1 MLDINVLIKN
11 KLKETKD
18 NLIAKAKEDAIKNT
32 IEAIKTRVKETLENE
47 RSKKYLAYFL
57 FKVKLLQWLFPWP
70 QKSSET

>member
-1 MLDINVLIKN
+1 VLDINVLIKN

-57 FKVKLLQWLFPWP
+57 F
-70 QKSSET
+70 

>member
-1 MLDINVLIKN
+1 MLDVNILIKN

-57 FKVKLLQWLFPWP
+57 FKVKLL
-70 QKSSET
+70 